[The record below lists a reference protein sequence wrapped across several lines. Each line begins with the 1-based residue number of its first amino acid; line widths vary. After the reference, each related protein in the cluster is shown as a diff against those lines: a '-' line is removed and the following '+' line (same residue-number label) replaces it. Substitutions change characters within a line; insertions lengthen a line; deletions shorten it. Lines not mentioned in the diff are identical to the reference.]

1 MIRMA
6 LVLVL
11 LAASATAG
19 AQPAPRV
26 TLDVDLT
33 PIDGFGLNGYAP
45 PGRLAVDSAGTHYV
59 VLHDYKPAGDP
70 FQPAAA
76 ARISL
81 AALGSDGA
89 VKFKT
94 VLPVRRAIGPNGFTV
109 ESMGVAPAK
118 SGDVVVF
125 ISGGNPPAPPATG
138 PNAAG
143 TLFRL
148 APGGQL
154 KKEAAV
160 GPPRP
165 PGTDPDAPASYYEL
179 ETYLPTPDNALLLA
193 GGFGSGPYA
202 WWLGKLSLDGA
213 RLWQAGPGR
222 GFPERVGAV
231 AVRPDGTTIA
241 LVQEMRPGDVGPL
254 DWYIHRYAVDGS
266 AAARMRLPESYG
278 YAVTVLRNGSLFIF
292 VDDSPKPRASLVR
305 LDDWGHVVSRSAW
318 PFAWTRRMIPD
329 GDGFVAIVAQTYE
342 ADAPEFIVRADAKG
356 VIRWKTP
363 AVDVSEIAL
372 APNGQVAAL
381 VWSDTKATLRLRNYA
396 DP

>member
-1 MIRMA
+1 MIRIG

-26 TLDVDLT
+26 TRDVDLT
-33 PIDGFGLNGYAP
+33 PVDGFGLNGDAP
-45 PGRLAVDSAGTHYV
+45 PGRLAVDSAGTHYI
-59 VLHDYKPAGDP
+59 VLHEYKPAGDP

-81 AALGSDGA
+81 VALNPDGA

-94 VLPVRRAIGPNGFTV
+94 VLPVRRTIGPNGFDV
-109 ESMGVAPAK
+109 AAMGVAPIR
-118 SGDVVVF
+118 SGDIAVF
-125 ISGGNPPAPPATG
+125 ISGGNLPAPPATG
-138 PNAAG
+138 PNAAA

-165 PGTDPDAPASYYEL
+165 PSADPNAPPSHYEL
-179 ETYLPTPDNALLLA
+179 EAYLPTPDNALLLA
-193 GGFGSGPYA
+193 GGFGSGPYG
-202 WWLGKLSLDGA
+202 WWLGKLSLDGV

-254 DWYIHRYAVDGS
+254 DWYIHHYAADGS
-266 AAARMRLPESYG
+266 AASRMRLPERYG
-278 YAVTVLRNGSLFIF
+278 YAVTVLRNGSLFVF
-292 VDDSPKPRASLVR
+292 VDDAPKPRASLVH
-305 LDDWGHVVSRSAW
+305 LDDVGHVVSRAAW

-329 GDGFVAIVAQTYE
+329 GDGFVAIVAQRYD
-342 ADAPEFIVRADAKG
+342 ADAPQFVVRADAKG
-356 VIRWKTP
+356 VIRWKSA
-363 AVDVSEIAL
+363 AVEVSEIAL
-372 APNGQVAAL
+372 APDGQVAAL
-381 VWSDTKATLRLRNYA
+381 VWSATQGTLHLLHYA

>member
-1 MIRMA
+1 MIRIG
-6 LVLVL
+6 LVLAF
-11 LAASATAG
+11 LAVSATAA
-19 AQPAPRV
+19 AQPVPSV
-26 TLDVDLT
+26 TLDIDLT
-33 PIDGFGLNGYAP
+33 PVDGFGLNGYAP
-45 PGRLAVDSAGTHYV
+45 PGRLAVDGAGTHYI
-59 VLHDYKPAGDP
+59 VLHEYKPAGDP

-81 AALGSDGA
+81 AALGADGA

-94 VLPVRRAIGPNGFTV
+94 VLPVRRLIGPNGFTV
-109 ESMGVAPAK
+109 ESMGVVPGK
-118 SGDVVVF
+118 SGDIAVF
-125 ISGGNPPAPPATG
+125 ISGGNPPVPPLSG
-138 PNAAG
+138 PSAAG

-165 PGTDPDAPASYYEL
+165 PSTDPNAPPSYYEL

-254 DWYIHRYAVDGS
+254 DWYIHRYAADGS
-266 AAARMRLPESYG
+266 AVARMRLPERYG
-278 YAVTVLRNGSLFIF
+278 FAVTVLRNGCLFVL
-292 VDDSPKPRASLVR
+292 VDDAPRPRASLVH
-305 LDDWGHVVSRSAW
+305 LDDVGHVIRRSPW
-318 PFAWTRRMIPD
+318 PFGWTRRMIPD
-329 GDGFVAIVAQTYE
+329 GDGFVAIVAQSYD
-342 ADAPEFIVRADAKG
+342 ADAPEFVVRADAKG
-356 VIRWKTP
+356 VIRWRSP
-363 AVDVSEIAL
+363 AVDVSDIAL
-372 APNGQVAAL
+372 APGGQVAAL
-381 VWSDTKATLRLRNYA
+381 VWSEKRGTLRLRNYA
-396 DP
+396 NP

>member
-1 MIRMA
+1 MIRSG

-11 LAASATAG
+11 LIVSATAG

-33 PIDGFGLNGYAP
+33 PVDGFGLNGYAP
-45 PGRLAVDSAGTHYV
+45 PGRLAVDGAGTHYV
-59 VLHDYKPAGDP
+59 VLHEYKPAGDP

-76 ARISL
+76 ARVSL
-81 AALGSDGA
+81 AALNLTGA

-94 VLPVRRAIGPNGFTV
+94 VLPVRRTIGPNGFTV
-109 ESMGVAPAK
+109 ESMGVAPSK
-118 SGDVVVF
+118 SGDIAVF

-138 PNAAG
+138 PGAAG

-148 APGGQL
+148 APGGQV

-165 PGTDPDAPASYYEL
+165 PSSDPNAPPSYYAL

-254 DWYIHRYAVDGS
+254 DWYIHRYAADGS
-266 AAARMRLPESYG
+266 AAARMRLPERYG
-278 YAVTVLRNGSLFIF
+278 YAVTVLRNGSLFVF
-292 VDDSPKPRASLVR
+292 VDDAPQPRASLVH
-305 LDDWGHVVSRSAW
+305 LDDFGHVVSRSAW
-318 PFAWTRRMIPD
+318 PFTWTRRMIPD
-329 GDGFVAIVAQTYE
+329 GDGFVAIAAQSYD
-342 ADAPEFIVRADAKG
+342 ADAPQFVVRADAKG
-356 VIRWKTP
+356 VIRWKSP
-363 AVDVSEIAL
+363 AVDVSDIAL
-372 APNGQVAAL
+372 APDGQVAAL
-381 VWSDTKATLRLRNYA
+381 VWSAKQGTLHLLRYA